1 MLRETD
7 PAKMIKQN
15 GERELPRYD
24 EANQFTGSKSTGSK
38 SGRQQNASG
47 HKTDRGP
54 CASRP

>member
-7 PAKMIKQN
+7 PAKMVKQN
-15 GERELPRYD
+15 GERELPHYD
-24 EANQFTGSKSTGSK
+24 EANQFTGSK